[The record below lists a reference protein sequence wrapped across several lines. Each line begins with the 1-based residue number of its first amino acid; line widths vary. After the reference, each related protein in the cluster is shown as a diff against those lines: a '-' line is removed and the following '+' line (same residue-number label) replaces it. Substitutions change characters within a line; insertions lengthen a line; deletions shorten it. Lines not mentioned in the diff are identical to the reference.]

1 MKMKMLITAMLSAV
15 CAMAGMAQESG
26 TFVLDVDAASHIIFT
41 QGSGTPVELSDGA
54 NAITYKTWET
64 LRIAPADGYRI
75 ESITTFDTTGNQVST
90 SLWWFNSQDDS
101 YTTQFTTYNYNGY
114 TYKVATQEYNPEMY
128 TVTVDIDNPQAVK
141 NGTYTIGNKTVE
153 ATAGECEVSFNPEKG
168 NAFTMVMGKNV
179 QAVTLTRN
187 GAEEEGSLNGLGEM
201 TYSFSVANG
210 DRIKILATME
220 TPEVTLILD
229 NPEAVSVTF
238 PNEDTPLENL
248 KGNNTL
254 TYQTG
259 DVLTVKALE
268 GWKITEAEGLRFSS
282 YTNSWSYTFR
292 GGESG
297 KTFTVTTEPYNPPMA
312 VLNIMLEESAFLK
325 RVVADEVITKFEKG
339 LNTVKINL
347 EKETSCQLV
356 YDVRNTGDVE
366 ATIDNEPLP
375 IQETWIIYSDI
386 ENLEAKT
393 YYITIGSPGW
403 KDAVGMNSIQLN
415 DGKATVFTL
424 SGIPVMKDADT
435 DALNTLPSGIYIING
450 KKISIKQK

>member
-1 MKMKMLITAMLSAV
+1 MKMKMFITAMLLAV
-15 CAMAGMAQESG
+15 CAMTGMAQQSG
-26 TFVLDVDAASHIIFT
+26 TFILDVDAASHVIFT

-54 NAITYKTWET
+54 NTITYKTWKT
-64 LRIAPADGYRI
+64 LRIAPAEGYLV
-75 ESITTFDTTGNQVST
+75 ESITTFDTDGNQVGT

-101 YTTQFTTYNYNGY
+101 YTTQFTSYNYNGY
-114 TYKVATQEYNPEMY
+114 TYKVVTQDYNPEMY
-128 TVTVDIDNPQAVK
+128 TVTVEIDNPQAVK

-153 ATAGECEVSFNPEKG
+153 ATAGEAEISFNPEKG
-168 NAFTMVMGKNV
+168 NTFTMVMGKSV
-179 QAVTLTRN
+179 QSVTLTRN
-187 GAEEEGSLNGLGEM
+187 DVEEEGSLNGLDEM
-201 TYSFSVANG
+201 TYSFAVANG
-210 DRIKILATME
+210 DRIKVLASME

-238 PNEDTPLENL
+238 PDEDSSLENL
-248 KGNNTL
+248 KNNNIL
-254 TYQTG
+254 TYNTG

-312 VLNIMLEESAFLK
+312 VLNIMLEEPTFLK
-325 RVVADEVITKFEKG
+325 RAVADEVITKFEKG

-356 YDVRNTGDVE
+356 YDIKNTNEVE
-366 ATIDNEPLP
+366 ATIDGEPLAV
-375 IQETWIIYSDI
+375 QETWIIYSDI

-393 YYITIGSPGW
+393 YNITIGSPGW

-415 DGKATVFTL
+415 DGKVTVFTL
-424 SGIPVMKDADT
+424 SGIPLMKDADT
-435 DALNTLPSGIYIING
+435 DALNSLPSGIYIING
-450 KKISIKQK
+450 KKISIKKK